1 MSSSI
6 SLKLNEELV
15 VRNVRLLWSHIMVV
29 FITVYLLRDMNV
41 FYPFVMILFSLGV
54 RILVLKKKREPTIP
68 YLIGV
73 SLTGLGW
80 GLATFYVN
88 QHYGLYSVQSMAILG
103 LIVIL
108 MSGGITA
115 FSASLKTCFVYF
127 VSIAIIP
134 ACIFFTHENELSSIM
149 GILVVTNLL
158 YSFYHAN
165 VSHKLLRQILE
176 AEQKA
181 VAQNNTLQEF
191 INAIPGLVAVIDQNE
206 KFLMVNNNFDGFF
219 KGVIGQDLGNF
230 YPDSEI
236 TKCLLSFLR
245 SSDQEALKEIRTT
258 IEGIDSWYMIHLRRI
273 TSPEKGIVAAIQPI
287 TELIKAKNDL
297 RIQESRSQYTARLV
311 SLGEFSAGIAH
322 EVNNPL
328 TIIEGSVSL
337 IKILLEDKDLD
348 RKQLLKSA
356 DKISETTTRIAKI
369 IKGLRTLSGNAEDE
383 PFTNVSFQS
392 IIDPAIEI
400 SKPKLLNHN
409 IKLSVHGPQ
418 DKVDLFGN
426 EVQLSQVMM
435 NLVSNA
441 IDAVKELPSERWIEI
456 HYNALVDWLDILV
469 IDSGCGVQEE
479 IRARIMDPFFT
490 TKVSHQGTGLG
501 LSISKSIIENHQGS
515 LTLLIDT
522 KHTTFRIRFPRMN
535 PWIKRKTSSEE
546 LDAVPG

>member
-1 MSSSI
+1 
-6 SLKLNEELV
+6 
-15 VRNVRLLWSHIMVV
+15 
-29 FITVYLLRDMNV
+29 
-41 FYPFVMILFSLGV
+41 
-54 RILVLKKKREPTIP
+54 
-68 YLIGV
+68 
-73 SLTGLGW
+73 
-80 GLATFYVN
+80 
-88 QHYGLYSVQSMAILG
+88 
-103 LIVIL
+103 
-108 MSGGITA
+108 
-115 FSASLKTCFVYF
+115 
-127 VSIAIIP
+127 
-134 ACIFFTHENELSSIM
+134 
-149 GILVVTNLL
+149 
-158 YSFYHAN
+158 
-165 VSHKLLRQILE
+165 
-176 AEQKA
+176 
-181 VAQNNTLQEF
+181 
-191 INAIPGLVAVIDQNE
+191 
-206 KFLMVNNNFDGFF
+206 
-219 KGVIGQDLGNF
+219 
-230 YPDSEI
+230 
-236 TKCLLSFLR
+236 
-245 SSDQEALKEIRTT
+245 
-258 IEGIDSWYMIHLRRI
+258 MIHLRRI

-297 RIQESRSQYTARLV
+297 RIQEARSQYTARLV

-356 DKISETTTRIAKI
+356 DKISETASRIAKI
-369 IKGLRTLSGNAEDE
+369 IKGLRTLSGNADDE

-400 SKPKLLNHN
+400 SKPKLLNYN
-409 IKLSVHGPQ
+409 IKLSVHSTQ

-441 IDAVKELPSERWIEI
+441 IDAVKEMPGERWIEI
-456 HYNALVDWLDILV
+456 HYNALVEWLDILV
-469 IDSGCGVQEE
+469 IDSGRGVQEE
-479 IRARIMDPFFT
+479 FRARIMDPFFT